1 MEQRMLGRTSNST
14 NYYGQTDVMD
24 SNPSALQSAG
34 RLMHCTWKTS
44 VHRQAHEAIIVSDLQ
59 EHMNFAVMALLI

>member
-1 MEQRMLGRTSNST
+1 MEQRILGRTSNST

-24 SNPSALQSAG
+24 SNTLYRAQA